1 MNEEIAD
8 IFSRMFRFDLV
19 KELYGQH
26 LITKENYIKFL
37 IDVASI
43 ELDLNFSQ
51 DNGGKRDVRD

>member
-1 MNEEIAD
+1 
-8 IFSRMFRFDLV
+8 MFRFDLV

-26 LITKENYIKFL
+26 LITKENYINFL
-37 IDVASI
+37 IEVASV